1 MPFDL
6 ERLEV
11 TGPPFLALDGVGSN
25 PNGGSAQFAASETGT
40 FVYLNRPIGSAPMG
54 GAPIQWM
61 DSAGRRTPLR
71 ATSTNWG
78 NPRFSPDGTR
88 LAVEIDDGKQFAVW
102 V

>member
-1 MPFDL
+1 VEFH
-6 ERLEV
+6 
-11 TGPPFLALDGVGSN
+11 TGYLMALLDGVGSN

-61 DSAGRRTPLR
+61 DRAGRKTPLR
-71 ATSTNWG
+71 ATATNWG
-78 NPRFSPDGTR
+78 NPHFSPDGTR
-88 LAVEIDDGKQFAVW
+88 LAVEINDGKQLAVW